1 MAGSDQSI
9 NLTGML
15 GQIGN
20 TVGSMGDAYKP
31 VSQALSKPQ
40 GNMTDPEHLQRLA
53 QWASSNGDS
62 ASASMYMQQ
71 ARTLRDQAEK
81 ARMAEGQGVVAG
93 LMTQVRENE
102 TAEGVDPF
110 VRNATSRQLNA
121 EMLSAAEQYGL
132 DPTRYVGYGESVR
145 DEAMIRAQRQAA
157 VDATARANN
166 ERATLER
173 LNGLYASGDETA
185 LENALVTLEQD
196 GQSTLTRE
204 FREGL
209 ARVADA
215 EAVRDEHA
223 RTRNEKDNHNRPLTE
238 EEQEEAKKF
247 GIKVDAYPSIGAAR
261 SKINEQ
267 RVTEA
272 RASLSSKNSRVVA
285 TGVVESMMPEIL
297 REIARDSESFDDY
310 RFTPGN
316 DGLTDYIRNDLL
328 DNEALVKEIAAF
340 VSAQGPEQGEQAA
353 AQIRR
358 LVIEHLKTRAGEDGF
373 IEKMF
378 GGGVQADLRKLS
390 AKSADDYL

>member
-1 MAGSDQSI
+1 
-9 NLTGML
+9 
-15 GQIGN
+15 
-20 TVGSMGDAYKP
+20 
-31 VSQALSKPQ
+31 
-40 GNMTDPEHLQRLA
+40 
-53 QWASSNGDS
+53 
-62 ASASMYMQQ
+62 MYMQQ

-81 ARMAEGQGVVAG
+81 ARMVEGQGVVAG

-121 EMLSAAEQYGL
+121 EMLAAAEQYGL

>member
-1 MAGSDQSI
+1 MADQSA

-20 TVGSMGDAYKP
+20 TIGSMGQAYNP
-31 VSQALSKPQ
+31 ITQAASRPQ

-53 QWASSNGDS
+53 QWAASNGDS

-71 ARTLRDQAEK
+71 ARTLRDQAEQ
-81 ARMAEGQGVVAG
+81 ARKVEGQGVVAG

-121 EMLSAAEQYGL
+121 EMLAAAEQYGL
-132 DPTRYVGYGESVR
+132 DPTRFVGYGETVR

-157 VDATARANN
+157 IDATARANN

-173 LNGLYASGDETA
+173 LNNLYAAGDETA
-185 LENALVTLEQD
+185 LENALVTLEND

-209 ARVADA
+209 DRVAEA

-223 RTRNEKDNHNRPLTE
+223 RNRSEKANHNRPLTE
-238 EEQEEAKKF
+238 EEEADAKRF
-247 GIKVDAYPSIGAAR
+247 GIKVEAYPSIGAAR

-272 RASLSSKNSRVVA
+272 RAGLASKNSKVIA

-297 REIARDSESFDDY
+297 REIARDSESFDDF
-310 RFTPGN
+310 RFTPGD
-316 DGLTDYIRNDLL
+316 DGLTDYIREDLL
-328 DNEALVKEIAAF
+328 ENEAILKEIAAF

-353 AQIRR
+353 AQVRR
-358 LVIEHLKTRAGEDGF
+358 LVIEHLKTRTGEDGF

-378 GGGVQADLRKLS
+378 GGGVQSDLRKLS
-390 AKSADDYL
+390 AKTADDYL